1 MGAMAYRP
9 KHTQPPYE
17 VMIGEQ
23 TTTTGASHTQPDPGL
38 PDATG
43 QRVSG
48 ETRSSRPKSWSSE
61 ASHPIVL
68 RIPRGL
74 AVLIVSGIFGL
85 IFLAYWVG
93 YSRNVAVAQSPTPTA
108 NARPLQA
115 HDQREAGLYY
125 HVLVTYPGGGS
136 DIEKQASRLVGYLHK
151 RGIETTTIGLENGGL
166 RVIDLMGF
174 RDLTGDTIRVHAAR
188 LHEIGQ
194 TWKNEYNGLLDFSKM
209 YAEQYTQL
217 PIRRL
222 AEQE

>member
-1 MGAMAYRP
+1 MAHRT

-17 VMIGEQ
+17 VMIGDQ
-23 TTTTGASHTQPDPGL
+23 ATTAGPSPTQPDPGSQ
-38 PDATG
+38 DATS
-43 QRVSG
+43 QPVYG
-48 ETRSSRPKSWSSE
+48 ETKSSSSSSWSSE

-74 AVLIVSGIFGL
+74 AVLIIGGIFGL

-93 YSRNVAVAQSPTPTA
+93 YSRNVAVAQDPIPTA
-108 NARPLQA
+108 NDGVLQA

-151 RGIETTTIGLENGGL
+151 WGIETTTVGLENGGL

-174 RDLTGDTIRVHAAR
+174 RDLAGEAIRVHAAR

-217 PIRRL
+217 PTR
-222 AEQE
+222 